1 MDSQLIYHNVPTPPA
16 TNIPLAVAA
25 PDGGFLYAGVR
36 SINYISADPAN
47 TAEKSQVKIMSTRF
61 NIIAL
66 DVSPMWGKR
75 SQPFAIVG
83 DDLSVQVWDCMLG
96 GAVTGH
102 KAHQHQHEAR
112 NFRGNRPFETSVLM
126 SYMSNGNILSID
138 ASDLVIY
145 CVASNTYC
153 RRPIFIPSRVHRLE
167 VLRCSPYNDNI
178 FAVGTALGAVLVCDL
193 LKMSILYKFTG
204 HKSCINGLAWRQVSL
219 PYEEEML
226 NELSSRAEQWRSH
239 KANEDEV
246 AEAKVE
252 VKVEAEAEAPSKP
265 KPKPPQ
271 LVKSKAAESDDP
283 FDIYNFDHLECEFG
297 APVDARRKSSD
308 DCGDDFVGL
317 EKPAGA
323 AALDFVEA
331 CESMRADIMANRS
344 EAGGESGH
352 QHVEVTLDDCQP
364 TKPTGPLSDASTI
377 SNNGSRTSNNQNA
390 ALPSDSTEGSLEV
403 IQYSSSSDD
412 AVIVDGDAA
421 KPKREV
427 LHHIYHRAEVHAPET
442 PQIQVNPVPDSIISL
457 VEESSTE
464 SINLSSINSSIRPDV
479 LLVSIDSEEVVM
491 IWNTNTGAH
500 AGKNYSHIKST
511 DQYCS
516 VLWLNDRTIVSL
528 GRHQLSFWSLV
539 YDRKVLRYKI
549 SKDNAH
555 KCGTKDILS
564 VASTCS
570 NRQLWV
576 CKTNRT
582 TGLMDP
588 LTGLTTSH
596 YSSLAFG
603 VRAMVECPDDMNK
616 IALGCSD
623 RRVAF
628 FDLSKLQTNG
638 AAINTYNVG
647 SNVYSL
653 AWSPDCLQLACGT
666 YDGTVVILDVES
678 MKVKRT
684 IQGPQ
689 KKEVYSLVWQDNYI
703 YFVVNRKL
711 YLVDVTKPKAEPLV
725 LNLMERP
732 CFLSVRGPFLF
743 LGSEDG
749 VLQLHERRPDRNP
762 SWGPALRQS
771 ALLSR
776 YVTDITWNP
785 LESNVFAVVGHDK
798 HIIILEFLEA
808 ERNWRTL
815 HTFTAS
821 DPKGSITSLKWSN
834 CQKNHLLSFH
844 IEGKVCMWDTQDP
857 KKAPLTITYHCPMW
871 CGMFLPSDENVV
883 MCSGKAVSLE
893 LINIKDALA
902 GDERNICSKVDGLLN
917 VKWATK
923 SLVQSY
929 APPAS
934 AEVKKNRRT
943 GRRRYQKGYSGGARK
958 VQEVGVIPDREAS
971 NDGQKVEEM
980 FGALSLD
987 QKKPEPSQSTNE
999 CSKCKEND
1007 AANQA
1012 PESVAT
1018 NNRTC
1023 LYLTHKDLNKN
1034 ALAKLAIVLTEDA
1047 VKIDK
1052 SVLLSKLFGTKV
1064 MAKELIEAE
1073 LTNLKHSN
1081 SKDIAPLC
1089 LTISTFKLRK
1099 ELEEHIAN
1107 KTLTEGHL
1115 AVAPSVS
1122 YVFWRDCCE
1131 AYAKQMEE
1139 KGYIMHAATY
1149 RFSLGQHREAI
1160 DLLLAHEY
1168 FKEALVHARISLPAT
1183 DPMIKTIINQWLE
1196 RLEKTGNFGAAALI
1210 CVLDNEM
1217 MRGYTY
1223 LRKFHNCTPEIA
1235 DLMAQIKRIGQ
1246 LGEVLDGCAPGEPPA
1261 LNGEASDQVA

>member
-1 MDSQLIYHNVPTPPA
+1 MYSELIYHNVPTPPA

-36 SINYISADPAN
+36 SINYISAEPADA
-47 TAEKSQVKIMSTRF
+47 AEKSQVKIMSTRF

-66 DVSPMWGKR
+66 DVSPMWGKGR
-75 SQPFAIVG
+75 QPFAIVG
-83 DDLSVQVWDCMLG
+83 DDLSVQVWDCMMG
-96 GAVTGH
+96 GAVSGH

-112 NFRGNRPFETSVLM
+112 NFRGSRPFETAVLM

-145 CVASNTYC
+145 CVASNTFC
-153 RRPIFIPSRVHRLE
+153 RRPTFIPSRNHHPE
-167 VLRCSPYNDNI
+167 VLRCSPYNNNV
-178 FAVGTALGAVLVCDL
+178 FALGTTLGAVLVCDL
-193 LKMSILYKFTG
+193 LKMSIVYKFSG
-204 HKSCINGLAWRQVSL
+204 HKNCINGLAWRQVSL
-219 PYEEEML
+219 PFEEEKL
-226 NELSSRAEQWRSH
+226 NLDTLSSRAEQWRSR
-239 KANEDEV
+239 KEDEV
-246 AEAKVE
+246 AEAS
-252 VKVEAEAEAPSKP
+252 SKP
-265 KPKPPQ
+265 KPKPPP
-271 LVKSKAAESDDP
+271 LVKSKPGESDDP

-331 CESMRADIMANRS
+331 CESIKADIISNRS
-344 EAGGESGH
+344 EAVGG
-352 QHVEVTLDDCQP
+352 VEVTLDDCQP
-364 TKPTGPLSDASTI
+364 TKPTGPLSDASNI
-377 SNNGSRTSNNQNA
+377 SNNDSATSNNQNA

-442 PQIQVNPVPDSIISL
+442 SQIQMNPEPDLKTAL

-464 SINLSSINSSIRPDV
+464 SIISSSINSSIRPDI
-479 LLVSIDSEEVVM
+479 LLVSIDAEEVVM

-500 AGKNYSHIKST
+500 AGKNYSNGKST

-516 VLWLNDRTIVSL
+516 VMWLNDRTIVSL

-539 YDRKVLRYKI
+539 YDRKMLRYKI
-549 SKDNAH
+549 NKDKQH

-564 VASTCS
+564 FATKCS
-570 NRQLWV
+570 KQQLWV
-576 CKTNRT
+576 CRNNRT

-588 LTGLTTSH
+588 LTGHIITN
-596 YSSLAFG
+596 YSSLVFG

-628 FDLSKLQTNG
+628 FDLSKLATNG
-638 AAINTYNVG
+638 TAITTSHIG

-666 YDGTVVILDVES
+666 YDGSVAILDVET

-689 KKEVYSLVWQDNYI
+689 KKEVYSLVWQENYI

-711 YLVDVTKPKAEPLV
+711 CFVDLSRPKTEVTV
-725 LNLMERP
+725 LNLMERT
-732 CFLSVRGPFLF
+732 CFLSIRGSFLF

-749 VLQLHERRPDRNP
+749 VLQLHENKPDQIPR
-762 SWGPALRQS
+762 WGPVLRQS

-776 YVTDITWNP
+776 YITDITWNP
-785 LESNVFAVVGHDK
+785 LESNVFAVVGHEK
-798 HIIILEFLEA
+798 YFLILEFLEA
-808 ERNWRTL
+808 DRNWRTL

-821 DPKGSITSLKWSN
+821 NPKGSITSLKWSN
-834 CQKNHLLSFH
+834 YQKNLLLTFH
-844 IEGKVCMWDTQDP
+844 IEGKVCMWDTHDP
-857 KKAPLTITYHCPMW
+857 KKPPLTITYHCPMW
-871 CGMFLPSDENVV
+871 CGMLLPSDENIV
-883 MCSGKAVSLE
+883 MCSGKSISLE

-902 GDERNICSKVDGLLN
+902 GDDRNICSKVDGLLN

-923 SLVQSY
+923 SLVQPY
-929 APPAS
+929 APPTR
-934 AEVKKNRRT
+934 AEVKKIQRKD
-943 GRRRYQKGYSGGARK
+943 RRRRRVHGGPRE
-958 VQEVGVIPDREAS
+958 VQEVIPDREAT
-971 NDGQKVEEM
+971 NDPNDQKIQEM
-980 FGALSLD
+980 FDSMTLN
-987 QKKPEPSQSTNE
+987 QKPEPSQSTNE
-999 CSKCKEND
+999 CRKCKENESSS
-1007 AANQA
+1007 QA
-1012 PESVAT
+1012 PESVPT
-1018 NNRTC
+1018 TTRTC
-1023 LYLTHKDLNKN
+1023 LYLAQKDLNKN
-1034 ALAKLAIVLTEDA
+1034 ALGKLAIVLTEDA
-1047 VKIDK
+1047 EKIDK
-1052 SVLLSKLFGTKV
+1052 SVLLSKLFGTKA
-1064 MAKELIEAE
+1064 MAKELIEME
-1073 LTNLKHSN
+1073 LTNLKQSN

-1160 DLLLAHEY
+1160 DLLLANEY

-1183 DPMIKTIINQWLE
+1183 DPKIKTIINQWLE

-1217 MRGYTY
+1217 MRGYMY
-1223 LRKFHNCTPEIA
+1223 LRKFHNCKPEIA
-1235 DLMAQIKRIGQ
+1235 DLMAQIKRLGQ

-1261 LNGEASDQVA
+1261 LNGEASDHVA

>member
-16 TNIPLAVAA
+16 TNTPLAVAA
-25 PDGGFLYAGVR
+25 PDGGFLYAGIR
-36 SINYISADPAN
+36 SINYISAEPAN
-47 TAEKSQVKIMSTRF
+47 SSEKSQVKIMSTRF

-83 DDLSVQVWDCMLG
+83 DDLSVQVWDCIMG

-112 NFRGNRPFETSVLM
+112 NFRGNRSSEASVLM

-153 RRPIFIPSRVHRLE
+153 RRPTFIPSRIHHFV

-178 FAVGTALGAVLVCDL
+178 FALGTTSGAVLVCDL
-193 LKMSILYKFTG
+193 LKMSILYKFNG
-204 HKSCINGLAWRQVSL
+204 HKHCINGLAWRQVSL
-219 PYEEEML
+219 PYEEEHL
-226 NELSSRAEQWRSH
+226 NLDALSSQAEQWRSR
-239 KANEDEV
+239 KEEEV
-246 AEAKVE
+246 AEAKV
-252 VKVEAEAEAPSKP
+252 KVEAKVEAASKA
-265 KPKPPQ
+265 KPKPPP
-271 LVKSKAAESDDP
+271 LVKSKPAESDDP

-297 APVDARRKSSD
+297 APVDTRRCQSSD
-308 DCGDDFVGL
+308 DCADDFVGL

-323 AALDFVEA
+323 VALDFVEA
-331 CESMRADIMANRS
+331 CESIKADIMAHRS
-344 EAGGESGH
+344 EATGGESGY
-352 QHVEVTLDDCQP
+352 QHVEVTLADCQP
-364 TKPTGPLSDASTI
+364 TKPTGPLSDASTL
-377 SNNGSRTSNNQNA
+377 SNNQEA

-442 PQIQVNPVPDSIISL
+442 PQIQMNPEPDAKIAL
-457 VEESSTE
+457 VEERSSTE
-464 SINLSSINSSIRPDV
+464 SIISINSSIRPDI
-479 LLVSIDSEEVVM
+479 LLVSIDTEEVLM

-500 AGKNYSHIKST
+500 AGKNYSRSKST
-511 DQYCS
+511 DQVCS

-555 KCGTKDILS
+555 KCATKDILS
-564 VASTCS
+564 VASNS
-570 NRQLWV
+570 SKQQLWV

-582 TGLMDP
+582 TELMDP
-588 LTGLTTSH
+588 LTGHTISN
-596 YSSLAFG
+596 YSSLVFG

-628 FDLSKLQTNG
+628 FDLSKLATNG
-638 AAINTYNVG
+638 AAINSLFVG

-666 YDGTVVILDVES
+666 FDGTVVILDVES
-678 MKVKRT
+678 MRVKRT

-689 KKEVYSLVWQDNYI
+689 KKEVYSVVWQENYI

-711 YLVDVTKPKAEPLV
+711 CLFDVTKPNAGATA
-725 LNLMERP
+725 LNLMERT
-732 CFLSVRGPFLF
+732 CLVSVRGPFLF
-743 LGSEDG
+743 LGSDDG
-749 VLQLHERRPDRNP
+749 VLQLHERTPDGKP

-776 YVTDITWNP
+776 YITDVAWNP
-785 LESNVFAVVGHDK
+785 LERNVFAVVGHDK
-798 HIIILEFLEA
+798 YVIIMEFLEA
-808 ERNWRTL
+808 ERNWKTL
-815 HTFTAS
+815 NTFTAS
-821 DPKGSITSLKWSN
+821 DPRGSITSLKWSN
-834 CQKNHLLSFH
+834 CQKNLLLSFH
-844 IEGKVCMWDTQDP
+844 IEGKVCVWDTLDA
-857 KKAPLTITYHCPMW
+857 KKVPLTITYHCPMW
-871 CGMFLPSDENVV
+871 CGMFLPSDENIV

-893 LINIKDALA
+893 LINIKVALA

-923 SLVQSY
+923 SLVHPY
-929 APPAS
+929 APPTN
-934 AEVKKNRRT
+934 AEVKKIRHNERRKH
-943 GRRRYQKGYSGGARK
+943 RRGGARK
-958 VQEVGVIPDREAS
+958 GQEMVSVQDNEAL

-987 QKKPEPSQSTNE
+987 QKKPEPSQSLNE
-999 CSKCKEND
+999 CRKCKENE
-1007 AANQA
+1007 AASQP

-1018 NNRTC
+1018 NTRTC
-1023 LYLTHKDLNKN
+1023 LYLAHKDLNKN
-1034 ALAKLAIVLTEDA
+1034 ALGKLAIVLTEDA
-1047 VKIDK
+1047 EKIDK
-1052 SVLLSKLFGTKV
+1052 SVLLSKLFGTKA
-1064 MAKELIEAE
+1064 MAKELIETE

-1089 LTISTFKLRK
+1089 LTISTFKLRE

-1122 YVFWRDCCE
+1122 YVFWRECCE

-1183 DPMIKTIINQWLE
+1183 DPKIKIIINQWLE
-1196 RLEKTGNFGAAALI
+1196 RLERTGNFGAAALI

-1246 LGEVLDGCAPGEPPA
+1246 LSDALDCCAPGEPPA
-1261 LNGEASDQVA
+1261 LNGEASDHVA